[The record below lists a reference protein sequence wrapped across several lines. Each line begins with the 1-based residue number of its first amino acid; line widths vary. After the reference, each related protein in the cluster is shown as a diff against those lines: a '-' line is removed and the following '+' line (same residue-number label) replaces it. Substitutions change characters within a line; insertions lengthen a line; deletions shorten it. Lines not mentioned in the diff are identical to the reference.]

1 MHNQP
6 RLSARM
12 LDILMRGVS
21 TRQYKGVIPAMAD
34 TIGVSKSSVSRQTIE
49 ASEAEVEALQL
60 ARGAPKLLHA
70 GRLLRQTSHL
80 RVRYSPPATLP
91 LFDGGV

>member
-21 TRQYKGVIPAMAD
+21 TRQYKDVIPAMAD
-34 TIGVSKSSVSRQTIE
+34 TIGVSN
-49 ASEAEVEALQL
+49 
-60 ARGAPKLLHA
+60 
-70 GRLLRQTSHL
+70 
-80 RVRYSPPATLP
+80 PA
-91 LFDGGV
+91 